1 MQTLRDL
8 ITASFSFSDLQ
19 DEERN
24 KMIDE
29 LADIAVQR
37 TVIRALEKM
46 SDAEVEG
53 FEKTMGDAAD
63 PATIFSYLEAQV
75 PSFYDILRDE
85 VARLQALAAEE
96 NA

>member
-8 ITASFSFSDLQ
+8 IIASFSFSDLQ

-37 TVIRALEKM
+37 SVIRALEKM

-63 PATIFSYLEAQV
+63 PGVIFSYLEAQV

-85 VARLQALAAEE
+85 VARLQTLAAEE